1 MKRLLTATETVAAF
15 FLLLIAMLAAGN
27 VFLRDVF
34 SMSVPDWYDGSRLL
48 QGIAL
53 FWGFA
58 LATFYGSHICVDIA
72 WEHLKAP
79 GRRRLDLLATAITL
93 AFLIP
98 MAWMVWVKVMNTGTQ
113 GTSDLR
119 MPIAYF
125 YAVAAVGAVMSVVLA
140 ALRIVYLW
148 KNDAAALSPVSLDN
162 ADPAAH
168 PNREDLGGS

>member
-15 FLLLIAMLAAGN
+15 FLLLIALLAAGN
-27 VFLRDVF
+27 VFLRDIF
-34 SMSVPDWYDGSRLL
+34 SLSIPDWYDTSRLL

-58 LATFYGSHICVDIA
+58 LATYYGSHICVDIV
-72 WEHLKAP
+72 WEHMKTP
-79 GRRRLDLLATAITL
+79 GRRWLDLVATGITL

-119 MPIAYF
+119 MPIVYF
-125 YAVAAVGAVMSVVLA
+125 YGVAAVGAIAAVLLA
-140 ALRIVYLW
+140 GVRMVRLWQGDEASLR
-148 KNDAAALSPVSLDN
+148 PVSIDN
-162 ADPAAH
+162 APEGQVH
-168 PNREDLGGS
+168 GS